1 MNDAVI
7 DIIVRE
13 TRALLQAKGETAS
26 EIGAQTRFLDGD
38 LALDSLDLAVLIVEL
53 EEITGHDPFRD
64 GFHEFATVGE
74 LAALYPEP

>member
-1 MNDAVI
+1 MSDRVI

-13 TRALLQAKGETAS
+13 TRALLQAKGEAAG
-26 EIGAQTRFLDGD
+26 EIGAETRFLDGD

-53 EEITGHDPFRD
+53 EEITGRDPFRD
-64 GFHEFATVGE
+64 GFREFTTVAE